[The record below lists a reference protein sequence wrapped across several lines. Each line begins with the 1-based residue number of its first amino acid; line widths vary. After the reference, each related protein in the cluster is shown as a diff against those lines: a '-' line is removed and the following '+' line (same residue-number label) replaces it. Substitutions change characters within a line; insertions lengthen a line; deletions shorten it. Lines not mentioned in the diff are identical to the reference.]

1 MFQLGA
7 AVDTLHDSPYTP
19 VISLMG
25 VAPDAQIILHVVK
38 IQAALIGP
46 IL

>member
-1 MFQLGA
+1 MAGI
-7 AVDTLHDSPYTP
+7 DTSGDSAYMPN
-19 VISLMG
+19 ISLMG
-25 VAPDAQIILHVVK
+25 VAPDAHIISHVVK